1 MQGENALKVPKGE
14 IVISNKGSRDS
25 HRGNMQ
31 GGSWKPRIWGPDVL
45 NASLLFAAIVPWQI
59 FDLSEPWFS

>member
-31 GGSWKPRIWGPDVL
+31 GGS
-45 NASLLFAAIVPWQI
+45 
-59 FDLSEPWFS
+59 